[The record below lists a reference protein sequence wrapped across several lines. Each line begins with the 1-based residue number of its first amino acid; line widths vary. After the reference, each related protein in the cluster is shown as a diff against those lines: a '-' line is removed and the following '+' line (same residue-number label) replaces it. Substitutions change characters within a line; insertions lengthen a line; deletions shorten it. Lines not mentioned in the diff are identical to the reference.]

1 MLSAAFV
8 VALSSSPFAR
18 VSSFLGT
25 SALLRSAA
33 ARDGRR
39 ATSTSTTA
47 AVAAVSKASTDA
59 TIMSSSPAFI
69 DIGANLLDDV
79 FQGRYHGGSQ
89 KHEPDLD
96 AVLERAGA
104 AGVEKMIVT
113 AGTLEES
120 REALKLAKKHPNLY
134 STVGVHP
141 TRCLEFFGGGGDGEG
156 GSGSGSGGGDPEA
169 HVAALAAVLEEG
181 KAVGKVVAVGECGL
195 DYDRLHFCG
204 KAEQARGF
212 ELQFELAE
220 RSGLPV
226 FFHSRACRED
236 FAALVRRNRDRVS
249 GGVVHSFTGSKE
261 EAEELTSMGLY
272 IGVNGCSLKTEENLE
287 VLRSIPGDR
296 LMLET
301 DAPWCEIRP
310 SHAGSG
316 MIKTAIPSRK
326 KEKFEAGFCV
336 KGRQEPCH
344 IVQVLEVA
352 AAARGEEPSALAE
365 QALENTRRLFFPG
378 SV

>member
-1 MLSAAFV
+1 MSTGA
-8 VALSSSPFAR
+8 SSS
-18 VSSFLGT
+18 SSRT
-25 SALLRSAA
+25 
-33 ARDGRR
+33 
-39 ATSTSTTA
+39 
-47 AVAAVSKASTDA
+47 
-59 TIMSSSPAFI
+59 FI

-96 AVLERAGA
+96 AVLERATA

-120 REALKLAKKHPNLY
+120 REALKLAKAHPNLY

-141 TRCLEFFGGGGDGEG
+141 TRCSEFFGGGG
-156 GSGSGSGGGDPEA
+156 GDSEA

-181 KAVGKVVAVGECGL
+181 KELGKVVAVGECGL

-204 KAEQARGF
+204 KEEQARGF

-236 FAALVRRNRDRVS
+236 FADLVRRNRGRVS
-249 GGVVHSFTGSKE
+249 GGVVHSFTGTAE
-261 EAEELTSMGLY
+261 EAEELVSMGLY
-272 IGVNGCSLKTEENLE
+272 IGINGCSLKTEENLE
-287 VLRSIPGDR
+287 VLRSIPAEK

-310 SHAGSG
+310 SHAGSK
-316 MIKTAIPSRK
+316 MVQTAIPSRK

-352 AAARGEEPSALAE
+352 AAARDEDPSLLAAV
-365 QALENTRRLFFPG
+365 ALENTKRLFFPHDDA
-378 SV
+378 

>member
-1 MLSAAFV
+1 M
-8 VALSSSPFAR
+8 
-18 VSSFLGT
+18 
-25 SALLRSAA
+25 
-33 ARDGRR
+33 
-39 ATSTSTTA
+39 STGQA
-47 AVAAVSKASTDA
+47 GG
-59 TIMSSSPAFI
+59 MRFI
-69 DIGANLLDDV
+69 DIGANLLDDS
-79 FQGRYHGGSQ
+79 FQGRYNGGSQ

-96 AVLERAGA
+96 AVLDRAAA

-113 AGTLEES
+113 AGTLEEA
-120 REALKLAKKHPNLY
+120 RGALELVKPRPNLY

-141 TRCLEFFGGGGDGEG
+141 TRSLEFFGSDGGGGEG
-156 GSGSGSGGGDPEA
+156 GGSGADPEA

-181 KAVGKVVAVGECGL
+181 KALGKVVAVGECGL

-204 KAEQARGF
+204 KAEQAKGF

-236 FAALVRRNRDRVS
+236 FAGMVRRNRDRFS
-249 GGVVHSFTGSKE
+249 GGVVHSFTGTRE
-261 EAEELTSMGLY
+261 EAEELVSMGLY
-272 IGVNGCSLKTEENLE
+272 IGINGCSLKTEDNLE
-287 VLRSIPGDR
+287 VLRSIPSDR

-316 MIKTAIPSRK
+316 FVKTSILSRK
-326 KEKFEAGFCV
+326 RDKFETGFCV

-344 IVQVLEVA
+344 IVQVLEVV
-352 AAARGEEPSALAE
+352 AAARGEDPGELAAL
-365 QALENTRRLFFPG
+365 ALENTRRVFFPNDG
-378 SV
+378 

>member
-8 VALSSSPFAR
+8 LALSSSFGSR
-18 VSSFLGT
+18 VSAFGGAS
-25 SALLRSAA
+25 SQIRSAA
-33 ARDGRR
+33 VRNTSRR
-39 ATSTSTTA
+39 TSTTGKLAPTA
-47 AVAAVSKASTDA
+47 AAAAAAARTV
-59 TIMSSSPAFI
+59 MSSPAAAFI

-89 KHEPDLD
+89 KHEPDLH
-96 AVLERAGA
+96 AVLERASA

-120 REALKLAKKHPNLY
+120 RQALALTKSHANLY

-141 TRCLEFFGGGGDGEG
+141 TRCSEFFGGDGGGDG
-156 GSGSGSGGGDPEA
+156 PEA
-169 HVAALAAVLEEG
+169 HVAALAAILEEG
-181 KAVGKVVAVGECGL
+181 KAAGKVVAVGECGL

-204 KAEQARGF
+204 KEDQAKGF

-226 FFHSRACRED
+226 FFHSRACGED
-236 FAALVRRNRDRVS
+236 FARLARRNRDRIS
-249 GGVVHSFTGSKE
+249 GGVVHSFTGTRE
-261 EAEELTSMGLY
+261 EAEELVSMGLS
-272 IGVNGCSLKTEENLE
+272 IGINGCSLKTEENLE
-287 VLRSIPGDR
+287 VVRSIPGDK

-310 SHAGSG
+310 SHAGSKT
-316 MIKTAIPSRK
+316 IKTTIPCRK

-344 IVQVLEVA
+344 IVQVLEVV
-352 AAARGEEPSALAE
+352 AAARGEEPGELAA
-365 QALENTRRLFFPG
+365 QALENTKRLFFP
-378 SV
+378 SEV